1 MKKPVGRMIVN
12 AGASLAGIGIDSSLP
27 VSLILGGMTT
37 GRGFKAKN
45 ITAKDLTYVREIG
58 YTSVKE
64 PSKGVNKRISDE
76 QLLIEKF
83 LQKIIEQ

>member
-1 MKKPVGRMIVN
+1 MFVK
-12 AGASLAGIGIDSSLP
+12 LA
-27 VSLILGGMTT
+27 T
-37 GRGFKAKN
+37 R
-45 ITAKDLTYVREIG
+45 R
-58 YTSVKE
+58 VKE

>member
-1 MKKPVGRMIVN
+1 
-12 AGASLAGIGIDSSLP
+12 
-27 VSLILGGMTT
+27 MTT